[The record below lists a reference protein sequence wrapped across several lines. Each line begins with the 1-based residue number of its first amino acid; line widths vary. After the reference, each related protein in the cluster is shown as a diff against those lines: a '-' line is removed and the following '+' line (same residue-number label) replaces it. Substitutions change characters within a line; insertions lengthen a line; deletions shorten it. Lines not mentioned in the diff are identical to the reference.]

1 MNTKRSDF
9 MEFMD
14 ARISIARAYVSG
26 DAAPLGQIVSH
37 ESPATFF
44 GPKGGYVEGAEQ
56 VWSTHQQGASQF
68 GPGNQTNLEILH
80 ADASKDLAYW
90 VGIQHAQVQL
100 EGHPEPVPMDL
111 RVTEIFRREDGAW
124 KLIHRHADML
134 ATRQDTH

>member
-14 ARISIARAYVSG
+14 ARLSIARAYVNG

-44 GPKGGYVEGAEQ
+44 GPTGGYVQGAEQ
-56 VWSTHQQGASQF
+56 VWSTHQQGAARF
-68 GPGNQTNLEILH
+68 GSGGQTDLEILH
-80 ADASKDLAYW
+80 ADASDDLAYW
-90 VGIQHAQVQL
+90 VGIQHAQVQW
-100 EGHPEPVPMDL
+100 EGRAKSFPMDL
-111 RVTEIFRREDGAW
+111 RVTEIFRREHGSW

-134 ATRQDTH
+134 ATPQA

>member
-14 ARISIARAYVSG
+14 ARIGIARAYVSG
-26 DAAPLGQIVSH
+26 DAAPLGQIVSR

-44 GPKGGYVEGAEQ
+44 GPKGGYVQGAEQ
-56 VWSTHQQGASQF
+56 VWSTHQQGATHFASGSQ
-68 GPGNQTNLEILH
+68 TDLEILH
-80 ADASKDLAYW
+80 ADASQDLAYW

-100 EGHPEPVPMDL
+100 EGRSEPVAMDL
-111 RVTEIFRREDGAW
+111 RVSEIFRREGGAW

-134 ATRQDTH
+134 TTRQE

>member
-14 ARISIARAYVSG
+14 ARLNIARAYVSG

-44 GPKGGYVEGAEQ
+44 GPNGGYVQGAEQ
-56 VWSTHQQGASQF
+56 VWSTHQQGATHF
-68 GPGNQTNLEILH
+68 GSASQTNLEILH
-80 ADASKDLAYW
+80 ADASDDLAYW
-90 VGIQHAQVQL
+90 AGIQHAQVQL
-100 EGHPEPVPMDL
+100 DSDSGLVPMDL

-134 ATRQDTH
+134 AAKED

>member
-14 ARISIARAYVSG
+14 ARLNIARAYVSG

-37 ESPATFF
+37 DSPATFF

-56 VWSTHQQGASQF
+56 VWSTHQQGAAHFS
-68 GPGNQTNLEILH
+68 PGSQTNLQILH
-80 ADASKDLAYW
+80 ADASEDLAYW

-100 EGHPEPVPMDL
+100 EGHSEPVTMDL
-111 RVTEIFRREDGAW
+111 RVTEIFRRADGAW

-134 ATRQDTH
+134 ASPQD